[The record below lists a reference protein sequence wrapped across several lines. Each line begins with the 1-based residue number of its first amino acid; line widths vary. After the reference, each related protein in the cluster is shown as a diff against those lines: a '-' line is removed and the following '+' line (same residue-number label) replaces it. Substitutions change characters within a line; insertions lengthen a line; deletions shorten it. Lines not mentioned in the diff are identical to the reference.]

1 MCLIVFAWKLL
12 PDTPLVVA
20 ANRDEF
26 YQRPSAPADW
36 WEATP
41 TIYAGRDLQAGGTWL
56 GIAAANGRDKPAT
69 RFAAITNIRSPFEK
83 NPAAP
88 SRGGLVGDF
97 LTGTRSAKEYVA
109 ELGECAA
116 AYNGFNLLVGDG
128 EDLIWYSSREA
139 QDERNGQ
146 ALAPGVYGIS
156 NAALNTPW
164 PKLVKTKAEFSSLL
178 CQRAPEEAYFEM
190 LANTTPAPD
199 HRLPD
204 TGVSLEWERSLSAVC
219 IVSPTYGTRSS
230 SLVRI
235 HASAPAEF
243 YEKTLR

>member
-12 PDTPLVVA
+12 PHTPLVVA

-26 YQRPSAPADW
+26 YSRPSAPADW
-36 WEATP
+36 WQDQP
-41 TIYAGRDLQAGGTWL
+41 TIYAGRDLQAGGTWM

-97 LTGTRSAKEYVA
+97 LAGSQFAKDYIA
-109 ELGECAA
+109 EVRERAA

-128 EDLIWYSSREA
+128 EDLIWYSSRDQE
-139 QDERNGQ
+139 DERNGQ
-146 ALAPGVYGIS
+146 PLEPGVYGVS
-156 NAALNTPW
+156 NAALNTAW
-164 PKLVKTKAEFSSLL
+164 PKLVKTKAEFGSLL
-178 CQRAPEEAYFEM
+178 CQRAPEDAFFEM

-204 TGVSLEWERSLSAVC
+204 TGVSLELERLLSAAC

-235 HASAPAEF
+235 HDHQPAEF
-243 YEKTLR
+243 YEKIVR